1 MTCRQAAFTMLHE
14 PCQPFAG
21 VRGAKFRDFRH
32 LWVVLDRTT
41 GGRDVM

>member
-1 MTCRQAAFTMLHE
+1 MTCRRAALSMLHE
-14 PCQPFAG
+14 PCQRFAG
-21 VRGAKFRDFRH
+21 VIAAKFRDFRH